1 MLRLLLANVVSRH
14 NEVQELQEFR
24 SCRMRRANLRTK
36 NSIPGTYPV
45 CFPVKTAE
53 LLSSSGLSCNI
64 GKRL

>member
-1 MLRLLLANVVSRH
+1 MLRLLLANAVSRH
-14 NEVQELQEFR
+14 DEVQEFR

-36 NSIPGTYPV
+36 NSIPGKYPV

>member
-24 SCRMRRANLRTK
+24 SCRMRRRTK